1 MGEPATGS
9 HSGGRA
15 TGSTAAAG
23 NRAADRDWG
32 LFQDWCAATG
42 RDPDRADG
50 RDLAAFIREC
60 PASVPVQNQRVRR
73 IQQALG
79 WPVTGLPRPMVAAP
93 ARPGGQSWVS
103 FAEAMAGVR
112 HEWFPEGVAARRD
125 ALVLVLVGHGFTR
138 DRVRRLRPRDVSVFP
153 EVVVDGLVLA
163 PSRWP
168 VVCGPCAVVR
178 WLAVLAAFRDRVGR
192 DVEDLLTQARAGA
205 VRVPGHDCGAGMGE
219 GWRSAPWL
227 VPAVDRHGAIA
238 PGRPVT
244 SRAVTGILTR
254 RFTPTPGLGPDQPA
268 IVDERMAS
276 VSGVRVSREER
287 DEIAD
292 LYARVEAEAD
302 ALNARI
308 QALLADLPG

>member
-1 MGEPATGS
+1 M
-9 HSGGRA
+9 
-15 TGSTAAAG
+15 
-23 NRAADRDWG
+23 
-32 LFQDWCAATG
+32 
-42 RDPDRADG
+42 
-50 RDLAAFIREC
+50 RDLAVFVREC
-60 PASVPVQNQRVRR
+60 PARPALQNRRVRR
-73 IQQALG
+73 IQEALG
-79 WPVTGLPRPMVAAP
+79 QPVTGLPRPVVVAP
-93 ARPGGQSWVS
+93 ARPGSPVWAS
-103 FAEAMAGVR
+103 FAEAMAGLR

-138 DRVRRLRPRDVSVFP
+138 ERVRRLRPGAVTVFP
-153 EVVVDGLVLA
+153 EVVVDGLLLA

-178 WLAVLAAFRDRVGR
+178 WLAVLEAFRDRVGR
-192 DVEDLLTQARAGA
+192 DVEDLLTHARAGA
-205 VRVPGHDCGAGMGE
+205 GRVPGHDCGTGVGE

-238 PGRPVT
+238 PGRPIT

-254 RFTPTPGLGPDQPA
+254 RFTPTTGLGPDQPPPMA
-268 IVDERMAS
+268 DERVAP
-276 VSGVRVSREER
+276 VSGVRVSGVRVTREER